1 MDERHPKK
9 LGRFVLMATGGM
21 AEIYL
26 SRQKGIEGFEKLLV
40 VKRILPHL
48 AMEKR
53 FVDMFLDEARLAARL
68 NHPNIVQ
75 IYDLGKHGSDYF
87 IAMEYLEGES
97 LGYLIAEANKTRY
110 TLPPELAAGIV
121 LEVCKALEYAHNLR
135 DVTGKPLKIVHRDVS
150 PHNIIV
156 LFTGGVKLV
165 DFGIAKA
172 TSQVHHTRPGT
183 LKGKLSYISP
193 EQCLGGSTDART
205 DIFSLGV
212 IFWELLAGR
221 RLYKY
226 AAEGAIIRAILDRPV
241 PGIKQT
247 KPGVPEELEAVAMR
261 ALKKDPA
268 DRFQSAKEMGDTIQA
283 YLRKVGAAAGT
294 QEIGAFV
301 NVVLA
306 KRAEEKEKLLHRIRT
321 KGVENVSLDAL
332 KPDTGESF
340 PSKEPSSAPPAEV
353 KLEDVPDL
361 YEGIVDTEPVPQ
373 VPHDQSTRRLKKPV
387 AWNVALRVKNRAL
400 LSALAIVF
408 AFVLIVV
415 ALLWLTSGER
425 PAEGALERPGME
437 LVDPNGMGIGG
448 LELGVGSSMG
458 EQRARPAG
466 DASRAVAVAPKIG
479 PRVAPEPETGRKPRP
494 KPQPRP
500 RPTLLEIRSRPSG
513 CRAKL
518 DGKEAPGRTPLRD
531 LRLEPEK
538 EHVVAVFCKGHRK
551 EVKRFAGGP
560 GERITLSFAPP
571 TRKLPPKA
579 GTLNVNTEP
588 WSEIFLG
595 GKKLGMTPV
604 LGVKLPP
611 GKYILT
617 AANDGLNIRKK
628 IKITI
633 RPGKAT
639 ELFVNLKE

>member
-9 LGRFVLMATGGM
+9 LGRFELLVLMATGGM

-26 SRQKGIEGFEKLLV
+26 ARQKGIEGFEKFLV

-75 IYDLGKHGSDYF
+75 IFDLGKHGSDYF

-97 LGYLIAEANKTRY
+97 LGYLIAEANKAGY
-110 TLPPELAAGIV
+110 ALPPELAAGIV
-121 LEVCKALEYAHNLR
+121 LEICKALEYAHNLR
-135 DVTGKPLKIVHRDVS
+135 GVTGKPLEIVHRDVS

-226 AAEGAIIRAILDRPV
+226 AAEGAIVRAILDRPV

-261 ALKKDPA
+261 ALSKDPV

-321 KGVENVSLDAL
+321 RGVENVSLDAL

-340 PSKEPSSAPPAEV
+340 PSKESPPAPPAEV
-353 KLEDVPDL
+353 GLEEVPDL

-373 VPHDQSTRRLKKPV
+373 VPSDLSTKRLKKPM
-387 AWNVALRVKNRAL
+387 AWSVALRVKNRAL

-415 ALLWLTSGER
+415 ALLWLTNGER
-425 PAEGALERPGME
+425 PAGDALETPEFE
-437 LVDPNGMGIGG
+437 LADPNDMGIGG
-448 LELGVGSSMG
+448 LELGLESDMG
-458 EQRARPAG
+458 GESARPAG
-466 DASRAVAVAPKIG
+466 DTSKAAAVAPKIG
-479 PRVAPEPETGRKPRP
+479 PKPEPE
-494 KPQPRP
+494 P
-500 RPTLLEIRSRPSG
+500 RPTRLEIRSRPSG
-513 CRAKL
+513 CRVKL

-531 LRLEPEK
+531 LRLEPER
-538 EHVVAVFCKGHRK
+538 EHVVAVLCKGHRK
-551 EVKRFAGGP
+551 EVKRFTGGP

-588 WSEIFLG
+588 WSEIYLG

-611 GKYILT
+611 GKYVLT
-617 AANDGLNIRKK
+617 AANNGLNIRKK